1 MRVDALRLVAGL
13 NVPKATKSDRLRDLE
28 RSLSES
34 DRSKVVSSITRL
46 DDSVGLSLQELS
58 QPSDASKTRQS
69 EPSIPTWLP
78 NPEEMVVLMM
88 EHVGQD
94 GIGFM
99 QADFLDASRGDP
111 LLTEFGIQY
120 LQRTKTEDA
129 SELLRQSIVVLLVS
143 GFEDFLAA
151 MMRAHV
157 RTSVRAADSY
167 EDNVTLL
174 LETSKRASDIVNGGI
189 PKWLAVV
196 SDEYNMP
203 VASLMS
209 SEWDE
214 LVEVLARRN
223 AVVHASA
230 RADASYLKRLSASG
244 ISASLGD
251 GLTCSSD
258 YVVRAIRS
266 VETVADLVAVGFAVR
281 MAPNGSELATWSN
294 RIVVESL
301 KKSQWAIAEH
311 VAARILRV
319 LSKNH
324 EEHELE
330 VNRWMAIQQQ
340 PTKDQAAISA
350 EIEDWVPPIDDDRF
364 AIAKNALQRDDVA
377 AIQTLTRGIARH
389 SLNPR
394 EIEDWPLIVRL
405 RKESADFGRA
415 FVLALAGK
423 TPAKRA
429 RSNRKRRHGHS

>member
-1 MRVDALRLVAGL
+1 MGGFPAEVLRLSLIQGARTRLGMRVDALRLVAGL

-157 RTSVRAADSY
+157 RTSSSGPPIP
-167 EDNVTLL
+167 TKT
-174 LETSKRASDIVNGGI
+174 TSPSFWKRAN
-189 PKWLAVV
+189 
-196 SDEYNMP
+196 
-203 VASLMS
+203 
-209 SEWDE
+209 
-214 LVEVLARRN
+214 VL
-223 AVVHASA
+223 
-230 RADASYLKRLSASG
+230 
-244 ISASLGD
+244 
-251 GLTCSSD
+251 
-258 YVVRAIRS
+258 
-266 VETVADLVAVGFAVR
+266 
-281 MAPNGSELATWSN
+281 
-294 RIVVESL
+294 
-301 KKSQWAIAEH
+301 
-311 VAARILRV
+311 
-319 LSKNH
+319 
-324 EEHELE
+324 
-330 VNRWMAIQQQ
+330 
-340 PTKDQAAISA
+340 PTS
-350 EIEDWVPPIDDDRF
+350 
-364 AIAKNALQRDDVA
+364 
-377 AIQTLTRGIARH
+377 
-389 SLNPR
+389 
-394 EIEDWPLIVRL
+394 
-405 RKESADFGRA
+405 
-415 FVLALAGK
+415 
-423 TPAKRA
+423 
-429 RSNRKRRHGHS
+429 